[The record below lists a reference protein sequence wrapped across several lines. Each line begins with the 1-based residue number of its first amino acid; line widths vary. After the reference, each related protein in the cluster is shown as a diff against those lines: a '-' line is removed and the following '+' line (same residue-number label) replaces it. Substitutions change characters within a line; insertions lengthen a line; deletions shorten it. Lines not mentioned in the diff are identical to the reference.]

1 MVKEVGMHADPQFL
15 GQRRLGSVFPPGTE
29 AEKEGVRESLQSL
42 SLPVLLLSS
51 PRRRRLVREEAGKD
65 FLRLRMVSAL
75 ASSSLGVPRWEA
87 SDVLRL
93 LVRD

>member
-1 MVKEVGMHADPQFL
+1 MHADPQFL

-51 PRRRRLVREEAGKD
+51 PRRRRLVREEAGKGLPQVAD
-65 FLRLRMVSAL
+65 GL
-75 ASSSLGVPRWEA
+75 SLG
-87 SDVLRL
+87 
-93 LVRD
+93 LVFTRGSSMGGI